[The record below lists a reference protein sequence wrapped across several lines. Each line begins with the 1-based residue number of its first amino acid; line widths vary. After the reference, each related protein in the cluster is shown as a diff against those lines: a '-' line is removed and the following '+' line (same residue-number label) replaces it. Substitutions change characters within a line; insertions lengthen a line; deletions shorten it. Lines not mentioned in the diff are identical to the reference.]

1 MAMADRR
8 DRSDPADLSIPEA
21 VDRWLRRKRG
31 SLADATVRE
40 YGYRLERFREFCDE
54 EGIDRVGVL
63 HPLDFDD
70 YLAYREQLGVQP
82 ITITKHF
89 TTIAEFVGYL
99 EDLGAVDDG
108 LSDAI
113 PDVSVPEGGAVDD
126 VMLEPADG
134 DALIEHYRNSD
145 ADYGGRQHAI
155 LEVIWFVGCRLGALR
170 GLDLGDIDVQD
181 SSLAFVHRP
190 DTGTPLKKAFSGE
203 RTVAIPQASADAI
216 GAYVHGNRYERRDDN
231 GRVPL
236 FTSTHGRPSPNTL
249 RNWTYLAT
257 VPCTR
262 GPCPHDKDP
271 DSCEYL
277 ESTTA
282 SGCPSSRSPNQV
294 RSGAITRMLH
304 RTDKERVKYRAKT
317 TQWEHYDHATERQKM
332 EHRDREVLADIELED
347 GGDA

>member
-1 MAMADRR
+1 MAMVEERS
-8 DRSDPADLSIPEA
+8 RSDPADLPISEA

-40 YGYRLERFREFCDE
+40 YGYRLERFREFCE
-54 EGIDRVGVL
+54 KEGIERVGEL

-70 YLAYREQLGVQP
+70 YLAYRESLGVKP
-82 ITITKHF
+82 ITMKKHF
-89 TTIAEFVGYL
+89 TSIAEFVGYL
-99 EDLGAVDDG
+99 EDLGAVEEG

-126 VMLEPADG
+126 VMLKPADG
-134 DALIEHYRNSD
+134 DALIEHYRTSD
-145 ADYGGRQHAI
+145 ADYGSRQHAI
-155 LEVIWFVGCRLGALR
+155 LEVFWFVGCRLGALR
-170 GLDLGDIDVQD
+170 GLDLGDFDPED
-181 SSLAFVHRP
+181 PSLAFVHRS

-203 RTVAIPQASADAI
+203 RTVAIPQASVDAI
-216 GAYVHGNRYERRDDN
+216 GAYVDNNRDERRDDH
-231 GRVPL
+231 GRQPL

-262 GPCPHDKDP
+262 GPCPHDEDP
-271 DSCEYL
+271 DTCEYL
-277 ESTTA
+277 SSTTA

-317 TQWEHYDHATERQKM
+317 TQWEHYDQATQRQKM
-332 EHRDREVLADIELED
+332 EHRDREVLADIELE
-347 GGDA
+347 GDDNV